1 MNSVLD
7 TILRICIKISLN
19 ASLHMQ
25 QLDKNIPKYQNIVE
39 KCVDYSG

>member
-1 MNSVLD
+1 
-7 TILRICIKISLN
+7 
-19 ASLHMQ
+19 LHMQ